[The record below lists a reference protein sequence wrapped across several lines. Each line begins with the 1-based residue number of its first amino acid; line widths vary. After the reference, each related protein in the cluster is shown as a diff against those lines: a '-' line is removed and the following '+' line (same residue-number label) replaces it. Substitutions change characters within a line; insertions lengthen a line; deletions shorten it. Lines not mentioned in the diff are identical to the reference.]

1 MTTKVWADN
10 PVLQARYEKILA
22 DQRQLQQL
30 LGIET
35 KTLEQRWQ
43 ELQQRQQ
50 REAAA
55 RAELEQQQLKL
66 ARLQSIPKPLISL
79 RRPGK

>member
-55 RAELEQQQLKL
+55 RAELEQQLKL

>member
-22 DQRQLQQL
+22 DQRQLQQS
-30 LGIET
+30 LGVEP

-55 RAELEQQQLKL
+55 RAELEQQLKL
-66 ARLQSIPKPLISL
+66 ARLQSIPKPSVSL

>member
-55 RAELEQQQLKL
+55 RAELEQQLKL
-66 ARLQSIPKPLISL
+66 AKLQSIPKPLISL